1 MMLFVC
7 LRLRLKAKLVA
18 RAVSVRM
25 RLRGKVIRSQREQVV
40 AAYYSPPPPSVPC
53 RGIPFAVAEVKGQTG
68 EKTPPSGPQT
78 FQHSSA
84 V

>member
-18 RAVSVRM
+18 RAVLVMM

-40 AAYYSPPPPSVPC
+40 AAYYSPPPSVPC